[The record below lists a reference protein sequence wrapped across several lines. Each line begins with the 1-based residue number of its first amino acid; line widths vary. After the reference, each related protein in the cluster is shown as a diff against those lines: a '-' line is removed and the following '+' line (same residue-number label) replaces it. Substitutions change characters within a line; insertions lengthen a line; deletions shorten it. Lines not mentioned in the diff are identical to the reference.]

1 MREQKAFD
9 NGMMAGFFFSFAAF
23 AGNWLITPMSHPDA
37 SSLRTAA
44 VLGQALLCL
53 GIGLYL
59 VLRRRPKSSPST
71 AV

>member
-1 MREQKAFD
+1 MGERKAFD
-9 NGMMAGFFFSFAAF
+9 SGVMAGFFISVAAF
-23 AGNWLITPMSHPDA
+23 SGNWLITVHPDA
-37 SSLRTAA
+37 SSLRTTG
-44 VLGQALLCL
+44 VVVQALVCL

>member
-9 NGMMAGFFFSFAAF
+9 NGMTAGFFLSFAAF
-23 AGNWLITPMSHPDA
+23 AGNWLITLHPDA
-37 SSLRTAA
+37 SPLRTGG
-44 VLGQALLCL
+44 VWVQALVCL

>member
-9 NGMMAGFFFSFAAF
+9 NGMMAGFFFTVAAVS
-23 AGNWLITPMSHPDA
+23 GNWLITLHPNA
-37 SSLRTAA
+37 SPLRTAG
-44 VLGQALLCL
+44 VWVQALVCL

-59 VLRRRPKSSPST
+59 FLRRRPKSSPST